1 MASWSSSDSGTTSTA
16 CLGPPLVDV
25 DDVVGRGFWGGG
37 GNEDS
42 ATTSPRSFAV
52 ASFFFFFEGR
62 RASSS
67 ESESEMTALDLKFP
81 CLTAS
86 FFSSFSRF
94 FASFFFLS
102 VAFFSLAASLSASD
116 ELAFLEYVAGFF
128 LLVSTSGGVGGGRST
143 AGEAARETV
152 VEGSTGLRSLL
163 NPAGWPFS
171 IGARGGST

>member
-1 MASWSSSDSGTTSTA
+1 MASWSSSESGTTSTA
-16 CLGPPLVDV
+16 RLGPPLVNV
-25 DDVVGRGFWGGG
+25 DDVVGRDFLDGGDK
-37 GNEDS
+37 DS
-42 ATTSPRSFAV
+42 ATNSPRSFAV
-52 ASFFFFFEGR
+52 VSSFFFEGR

-94 FASFFFLS
+94 FSSVFFFLS
-102 VAFFSLAASLSASD
+102 AAFFSLTASLSASD

-128 LLVSTSGGVGGGRST
+128 LLVGASGGVGGSRST

-171 IGARGGST
+171 VRVGGWST